1 MIARQGD
8 IEGKKLLAK
17 RIAHVKRRLTKQL
30 NLESPTKQEANPMT
44 STTKLEQ
51 LLDELVRPALRAHGG
66 DAELVSF
73 QDGILRLRMLGQ
85 CAGCPAATMTNET
98 LIEGQL
104 MPLLPDLK
112 EVILVHTV
120 DDSLLAQARA
130 MMQRARAHDQG

>member
-1 MIARQGD
+1 
-8 IEGKKLLAK
+8 
-17 RIAHVKRRLTKQL
+17 
-30 NLESPTKQEANPMT
+30 MT
-44 STTKLEQ
+44 STTKLNNCWMNWSAPPS
-51 LLDELVRPALRAHGG
+51 VPHGG

>member
-1 MIARQGD
+1 
-8 IEGKKLLAK
+8 
-17 RIAHVKRRLTKQL
+17 
-30 NLESPTKQEANPMT
+30 MT

-66 DAELVSF
+66 DAELVSV

>member
-1 MIARQGD
+1 
-8 IEGKKLLAK
+8 
-17 RIAHVKRRLTKQL
+17 
-30 NLESPTKQEANPMT
+30 MT

-73 QDGILRLRMLGQ
+73 QDGILPLRMLGQ